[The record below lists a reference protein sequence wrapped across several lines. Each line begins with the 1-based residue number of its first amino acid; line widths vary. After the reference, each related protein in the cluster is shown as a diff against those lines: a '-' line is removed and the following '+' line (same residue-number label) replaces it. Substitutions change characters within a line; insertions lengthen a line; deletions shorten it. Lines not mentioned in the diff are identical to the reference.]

1 MSATPMMYVACVLR
15 SSVLSA
21 FPWCFRSVFFF
32 FVALFRG
39 AFAVLF
45 VAIRDYFAVSRGAF
59 AVLSRSLYCDFGA
72 FVVIFVVHSGCFRG
86 FLVLSCVL
94 CCVSW
99 CFCDTSA
106 MLWRRNRG
114 AFVGLS
120 WCSRG
125 VSRVR
130 GDSLLLWLCFVVLL
144 RHFRGAFA
152 VPSWCFRP
160 SFGVFRGAFAVLL
173 RCFRG
178 AFAVPSRRLRCAF
191 SAFSRVRGA
200 FVLIS
205 VCFAVLLRYFRG
217 AFAVLSRHRRRSQ
230 RLSARRIFGQMHAS
244 KCWHW
249 NRTRRRGVSSMPVQS
264 SDKVPQRDKRK
275 KKKKK
280 NGSTPTAKKIK
291 CLRQGNCAL
300 PFGCSEPPLPGIEYC
315 ERTRCPTTRDR
326 SAQPT

>member
-1 MSATPMMYVACVLR
+1 MMYVACVLR

-21 FPWCFRSVFFF
+21 LPWCFRSVFFF

-99 CFCDTSA
+99 CFCDPSA
-106 MLWRRNRG
+106 MLWRCNRG
-114 AFVGLS
+114 AFVVLS

-130 GDSLLLWLCFVVLL
+130 GDSLLLWLCFVVLS

-160 SFGVFRGAFAVLL
+160 FFGVFRGAFAVLL
-173 RCFRG
+173 RCFCG
-178 AFAVPSRRLRCAF
+178 AFAAPSLCIQRIFAGSWCFRTYFGMFRGSFAILPRC
-191 SAFSRVRGA
+191 
-200 FVLIS
+200 
-205 VCFAVLLRYFRG
+205 FRG
-217 AFAVLSRHRRRSQ
+217 AVAAPS
-230 RLSARRIFGQMHAS
+230 
-244 KCWHW
+244 
-249 NRTRRRGVSSMPVQS
+249 
-264 SDKVPQRDKRK
+264 
-275 KKKKK
+275 
-280 NGSTPTAKKIK
+280 
-291 CLRQGNCAL
+291 
-300 PFGCSEPPLPGIEYC
+300 
-315 ERTRCPTTRDR
+315 
-326 SAQPT
+326 